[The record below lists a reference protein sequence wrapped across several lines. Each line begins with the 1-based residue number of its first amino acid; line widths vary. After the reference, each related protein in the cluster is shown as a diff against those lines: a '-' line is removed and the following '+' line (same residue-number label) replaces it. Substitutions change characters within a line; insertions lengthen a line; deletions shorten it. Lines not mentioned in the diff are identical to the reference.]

1 MLVFRAYSGGE
12 PVDRFVRRVMDRPQ
26 SGLVR
31 YGLGIGFMAAAL
43 AIQALLTYVTSTAF
57 ASAVVFIAIV
67 LATLLAG
74 TGPGIASALTAVLVG
89 VARALLEQGPDGLS
103 RLAGPLVAYSVLSAL
118 LIYLAALLR
127 KTMRETAASR
137 AMLQDLF
144 DNMQQPFV
152 LYRAIR
158 SRPDGPYD
166 DLVRIDMNAAA
177 RRTSSI
183 PIAPGS
189 SVMTGYRGPREYISD
204 LLTVALTGQGDR
216 WERPGSNSQTWFE
229 LVAYS
234 PSPGNV
240 ALLMTDVTERHR
252 ESQARDLLAREIEH
266 RSKNLFNLVLALLGM
281 MRGRLVD
288 ADLIGRM
295 EALAR
300 THFALSYRV
309 GVTAA
314 MDAIVRAELAPF
326 GADPAEGG
334 ITRVGI
340 EGPGVPLNA
349 SQAQA
354 VGMAIHELATNAVKY
369 GCLSV
374 PGGRLSVRWT
384 QDPAGRVELLWSEAG
399 GPAVETP
406 QHSGFGGKLLRSLIE
421 GQLEGSLE
429 QRWDSAGAQVTIR
442 FPASPDRRHERAAQ

>member
-1 MLVFRAYSGGE
+1 
-12 PVDRFVRRVMDRPQ
+12 MDRPQ
-26 SGLVR
+26 GALVR
-31 YGLGIGFMAAAL
+31 YGIGIGLMAAAL

-67 LATLLAG
+67 LSTLLAG
-74 TGPGIASALTAVLVG
+74 AGPGIVSALTAIP
-89 VARALLEQGPDGLS
+89 VAVTRALLEQGTDGLS
-103 RLAGPLVAYSVLSAL
+103 RLSGPLVAYTVLSAL

-127 KTMRETAASR
+127 KNMRETAASR

-152 LYRAIR
+152 LYRAVR

-166 DLVRIDMNAAA
+166 DLLRIDMNAAA

-183 PIAPGS
+183 PIAPGT
-189 SVMTGYRGPREYISD
+189 SVLTGYKGPREYISD
-204 LLTVALTGQGDR
+204 LLTVALTGQGGR
-216 WERPGSNSQTWFE
+216 WERPGANNQAWFE
-229 LVAYS
+229 LTAYS
-234 PSPGNV
+234 PSPGLV

-252 ESQARDLLAREIEH
+252 EGQARDLLAREIEH

-281 MRGRLVD
+281 MRGRSVD
-288 ADLIGRM
+288 GDLIGRM

-334 ITRVGI
+334 ITRVDI
-340 EGPGVPLNA
+340 EGPPVQLTA

-354 VGMAIHELATNAVKY
+354 IGMAIHELATNAVKY
-369 GCLSV
+369 GALSV
-374 PGGRLSVRWT
+374 PGGRLTVRWT
-384 QDPAGRVELLWSEAG
+384 QDPAGMVDLSWREAG
-399 GPAVETP
+399 GPSVEAP
-406 QHSGFGGKLLRSLIE
+406 QRSGFGGKLLRSLIE

-429 QRWDSAGAQVTIR
+429 QRWHSTGVEVSIR
-442 FPASPDRRHERAAQ
+442 FPASLDRRQNLAAQ

>member
-1 MLVFRAYSGGE
+1 
-12 PVDRFVRRVMDRPQ
+12 MDRPQ
-26 SGLVR
+26 NALVR
-31 YGLGIGFMAAAL
+31 YGLGVGLMAAAL
-43 AIQALLTYVTSTAF
+43 AIQALLTYITSTAF

-74 TGPGIASALTAVLVG
+74 AGPGIAAALTAIVVG
-89 VARALLEQGPDGLS
+89 VARALLDQGPDGLT
-103 RLAGPLVAYSVLSAL
+103 RLAGPLIAYSVLSAL

-137 AMLQDLF
+137 AMLQNLF

-152 LYRAIR
+152 LYRAVR
-158 SRPDGPYD
+158 TRPDGPYD
-166 DLVRIDMNAAA
+166 DLLRIDMNAAA

-189 SVMTGYRGPREYISD
+189 SVLTGYKGPREYISD
-204 LLTVALTGQGDR
+204 LLTVALTGQGGR
-216 WERPGSNSQTWFE
+216 WERPGANNQAWFE

-252 ESQARDLLAREIEH
+252 EGQARDLLAREIEH

-281 MRGRLVD
+281 MRGRSVD

-300 THFALSYRV
+300 THIALSYRV

-314 MDAIVRAELAPF
+314 MDTIVRAELAPF
-326 GADPAEGG
+326 GADPADGG
-334 ITRVGI
+334 ITRIGI
-340 EGPGVPLNA
+340 EGPSVQLTA

-369 GCLSV
+369 GALSV
-374 PGGRLSVRWT
+374 PGGHLSVHWA
-384 QDPAGRVELLWSEAG
+384 QDAAGMVELLWHEAG
-399 GPAVETP
+399 GPTVEAP
-406 QHSGFGGKLLRSLIE
+406 QRSGFGGKLLRSLIE
-421 GQLEGSLE
+421 GQLDGSLE
-429 QRWDSAGAQVTIR
+429 QRWHSTGVQVMIR
-442 FPASPDRRHERAAQ
+442 FPASSDRHQDLAAQ